1 MKRLLLLLAVLC
13 LAGAAGPAHAERTR
27 MSAQDAYELG
37 LRYLK
42 RGYYQKAL
50 EQFNRVRTYYRD
62 DPYALKADLAIADV
76 HYKKNEW
83 EAARLGYEDFMHA
96 HPRYRE
102 LDFVVYRY
110 GSTMFKQAPAVAAR
124 DQTWTRQALH
134 AWTGFPSRFPES
146 TYLKEVDEDLGKAR
160 DRMARKELLV
170 ARFYDRRGAWVSV
183 AGRTDGLL
191 RDYPNSPDRH
201 EALALG
207 GVAAAHLGDLEKAR
221 AALVTLEQ
229 DAPDGPAARR
239 LRKELRKL
247 EALPAPAAPPTGG
260 ATATPASPVPG
271 ASVPTAQPG

>member
-1 MKRLLLLLAVLC
+1 
-13 LAGAAGPAHAERTR
+13 
-27 MSAQDAYELG
+27 MSAQDAYDLG

-76 HYKKNEW
+76 HYKRNEW
-83 EAARLGYEDFMHA
+83 EAARLGYEDFMRA

-134 AWTGFPSRFPES
+134 AWTGFGSRFPDS
-146 TYLKEVDEDLGKAR
+146 TYAPEVDGDLGKAR
-160 DRMARKELLV
+160 ERMARKELLV

-183 AGRTDGLL
+183 GGRVDGIL
-191 RDYPNSPDRH
+191 RDYPASPSRH
-201 EALALG
+201 EALGLG
-207 GVAAAHLGDLEKAR
+207 GVAWAHLGELDKAR
-221 AALVTLEQ
+221 SAMATLDQE
-229 DAPDGPAARR
+229 APDSPAARR
-239 LRKELRKL
+239 LRRELRL
-247 EALPAPAAPPTGG
+247 AEGDPREAPPVTPSGG
-260 ATATPASPVPG
+260 ASAPSVPSAPVPT
-271 ASVPTAQPG
+271 SQPR